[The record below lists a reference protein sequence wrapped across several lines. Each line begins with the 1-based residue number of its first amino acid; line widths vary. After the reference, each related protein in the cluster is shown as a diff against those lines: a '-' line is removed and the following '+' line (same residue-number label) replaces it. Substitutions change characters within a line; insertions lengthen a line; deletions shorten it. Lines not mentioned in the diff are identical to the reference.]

1 MIRGTERDTDYEL
14 ENIRKWKKREGREI
28 EP

>member
-14 ENIRKWKKREGREI
+14 ENIRRWKKRKGREI